1 MKVYETKEIRN
12 VGIVGH
18 GHAGKTSLVSAML
31 FDAGATNRLGRV
43 DDGTTTTDYDEDEI
57 ARKLTI
63 ISSVAHCD
71 WNGTK
76 INILDTPGFAAF
88 ILDAK
93 AALRAC
99 DSALVVVDAVA
110 GVEVQTEKA
119 WSYADEFG
127 IPRLLGVSKMD
138 RERADFDQTVSA
150 INETFGRSA
159 VPVQIPIGKEQNF
172 KGVIDV
178 IHMRAYTYAQDGSGK
193 PTEGN
198 VPDELKAAAEAAR
211 EKIIDVVAES
221 SEALMEKYF
230 ADGTLSDEDLI
241 PGIKAAVRERRLFPI
256 FAASGIQNIGIQ
268 PLLTELV
275 ELAPEPDEVGPAKG
289 HPNPDSDEV
298 IEREVKD
305 IAPFSALVFKTIADP
320 FAGRITVFKI
330 YSGSVKSDAT
340 V

>member
-1 MKVYETKEIRN
+1 MKVYGTKEIRN

-43 DDGTTTTDYDEDEI
+43 DEGTTTTDYDEDEI

-119 WSYADEFG
+119 WRSEEHTSELQSLAYLVC
-127 IPRLLGVSKMD
+127 RLL
-138 RERADFDQTVSA
+138 
-150 INETFGRSA
+150 
-159 VPVQIPIGKEQNF
+159 
-172 KGVIDV
+172 
-178 IHMRAYTYAQDGSGK
+178 
-193 PTEGN
+193 
-198 VPDELKAAAEAAR
+198 
-211 EKIIDVVAES
+211 
-221 SEALMEKYF
+221 
-230 ADGTLSDEDLI
+230 
-241 PGIKAAVRERRLFPI
+241 
-256 FAASGIQNIGIQ
+256 
-268 PLLTELV
+268 
-275 ELAPEPDEVGPAKG
+275 
-289 HPNPDSDEV
+289 
-298 IEREVKD
+298 
-305 IAPFSALVFKTIADP
+305 
-320 FAGRITVFKI
+320 
-330 YSGSVKSDAT
+330 
-340 V
+340 